1 MPVSTTPG
9 TVWGTWI
16 NLQGSI
22 DAEPAPVRNAD
33 NRVQVFVQGGSN
45 TLWTIWEQ
53 RDRTWSSWLQIAGAA
68 IAGVPNAVLGKD
80 GKIRVFYRNTSGDIE
95 VVTQAAPNGGF
106 GAPTRIVTN
115 AGGDPAAALNADGRI
130 QIFFRGTDNALWYV
144 RNPGLYYE
152 QYTAP
157 VSLGGAIYAT
167 PSPIL
172 DGSGRIVV
180 AVQGGSNSL
189 WTIQQSSPNG
199 VDAWQ
204 AYAQQTTGVTTR
216 QSVVLDAAARVQIL
230 YRGSDAAAWRV
241 GQAGD
246 YNSFNAPASLGGA
259 IIDRPTAAL
268 GLDGR
273 VNVFVKGTDNALWVA
288 VQNAENEAAYADFQ
302 SLGGVIGSAN
312 VSPAIANQ
320 EALLYVFTQGSGTAQ
335 NLWLQRQT
343 WV

>member
-9 TVWGTWI
+9 TNWGTWI
-16 NLQGSI
+16 NLQGTI
-22 DAEPAPVRNAD
+22 VAEPAPVLNAD

-45 TLWTIWEQ
+45 TLWMIWEQ
-53 RDRTWSSWLQIAGAA
+53 RDRTWSSWAQVSGAS
-68 IAGVPNAVLGKD
+68 IAGVPSAVRGKD
-80 GKIRVFYRNTSGDIE
+80 GKIRVFYRTPSGNIE
-95 VVTQAAPNGGF
+95 VVTQSAPNGGF
-106 GAPTRIVTN
+106 GAPVSIVTSV
-115 AGGDPAAALNADGRI
+115 GGDPAAALNADGRI
-130 QIFFRGTDNALWYV
+130 QVFFRGTDDALWYV
-144 RNPGLYYE
+144 RNQGLLYE
-152 QYTAP
+152 QYTGP

-180 AVQGGSNSL
+180 AVLGGSNSL
-189 WTIQQSSPNG
+189 YTIQQQNPNG

-204 AYAQQTTGVTTR
+204 PFTQQTTGVTTR
-216 QSVVLDAAARVQIL
+216 PSVVLDAAARVQIL

-241 GQAGD
+241 GQNDA
-246 YNSFNAPASLGGA
+246 YASFNTSVSLGGA

-288 VQNAENEAAYADFQ
+288 VQVAENDNSYTDFQ
-302 SLGGVIGSAN
+302 SLGGVIGPAN

-335 NLWLQRQT
+335 SLWLQRQT
-343 WV
+343 WA